1 MCQPFY
7 TGYDWNNTFNQTPS
21 FVPRLEDHAD
31 TKYFDT
37 ELLDCSLIPKECIS
51 SSMDSEE
58 AAEEEEEEEEVVGAE
73 EPWVGARTPSN
84 ASSAAVETASQADF
98 LDGLFA

>member
-1 MCQPFY
+1 MR
-7 TGYDWNNTFNQTPS
+7 W
-21 FVPRLEDHAD
+21 RAA
-31 TKYFDT
+31 
-37 ELLDCSLIPKECIS
+37 S
-51 SSMDSEE
+51 SVARGLAYEGESPAA
-58 AAEEEEEEEEVVGAE
+58 AAEEEEEEDEEVVGAE